1 MLRNNLNSKINKKL
15 FDLRINTRRCNK
27 KCYIL
32 LQKNL
37 KKATLKKFFSI
48 LTVQQKKTA
57 QHFSKKSLFLL
68 AAKLWITK
76 QFYMLNTIMKKKIR
90 GLLQTMGGGAKIN
103 LRIDISNILN

>member
-1 MLRNNLNSKINKKL
+1 MLHIV
-15 FDLRINTRRCNK
+15 T
-27 KCYIL
+27 
-32 LQKNL
+32 
-37 KKATLKKFFSI
+37 KKFKKSYTKKIFFDFNS
-48 LTVQQKKTA
+48 TAKKTA

-90 GLLQTMGGGAKIN
+90 GLLQKIGGGAKIN